1 MARTKNF
8 NAGPAA
14 LPLGALE
21 RAQRE
26 LIDYADT
33 GMSIMEHSHR
43 GKTYE
48 GVHNETIALLRE
60 LLGVPDAY
68 HVLLLQG
75 GASQQFA
82 MIPMNFLR
90 PEQTADFVIT
100 GAWSK
105 KAFAEAKTVG
115 AARIAATS
123 EAEGKFQR
131 VPKASELTLEPGS
144 AYVHLTSNETI
155 DGVQFHEFPRT
166 GSTPLIADMSS
177 DLLWRPIDV
186 ERFALIYAGAQKNIG
201 PSGVAVVIVR
211 KELVERGRT
220 DIPKF
225 FRYATHAAE
234 NSLYNTPPTFSI
246 YLMRNVLELVKQ
258 GGGLPAVEQR
268 NRKKGDTLYAAIDAR
283 PDFYR
288 CPVERGSR
296 SYMNVVFNLPTP
308 ELEAEFVKA
317 AEKAGLV
324 GLKGHRSVGGVRASI
339 YNAVELAWVEALAD
353 FMNAFHKGG

>member
-1 MARTKNF
+1 
-8 NAGPAA
+8 
-14 LPLGALE
+14 
-21 RAQRE
+21 
-26 LIDYADT
+26 
-33 GMSIMEHSHR
+33 
-43 GKTYE
+43 
-48 GVHNETIALLRE
+48 
-60 LLGVPDAY
+60 
-68 HVLLLQG
+68 
-75 GASQQFA
+75 
-82 MIPMNFLR
+82 MIPMNLLR
-90 PEQTADFVIT
+90 PEQTADFVLT

-115 AARIAATS
+115 ATRIAATS
-123 EAEGKFQR
+123 EVDGKFQR
-131 VPKASELTLEPGS
+131 VPKASELTLEPGA

-155 DGVQFHEFPRT
+155 DGVQFHDFPRT
-166 GSTPLIADMSS
+166 GTTPLVADMSS

-211 KELVERGRT
+211 KDLVERGRT

-258 GGGLPAVEQR
+258 AGGLSAVEQR
-268 NRKKGDTLYAAIDAR
+268 NRKKGDALYAAIDAR

-339 YNAVELAWVEALAD
+339 YNAVELAWVETLAD